1 MCNTLVI
8 GEGIAIVVMYYMR
21 RWLKWLLQ
29 DGFVSNV
36 VIKLL
41 QPMVKN
47 HLHQDG
53 RLDVVEVKLNN
64 IRGLKIDK
72 N

>member
-1 MCNTLVI
+1 M
-8 GEGIAIVVMYYMR
+8 VMYCMR

-36 VIKLL
+36 VIRLL

-53 RLDVVEVKLNN
+53 RLDAAEVKISN
-64 IRGLKIDK
+64 IRGLRIDII
-72 N
+72 